1 MIMFLNDLFS
11 IITEDKQENQVT
23 YTIRLNKE
31 HAIYTGHFPE
41 SPITPGVCIV
51 QMAVDLFSHFM
62 GCDLHL
68 LQAKNVKFLQLIR
81 PEEHDTIQYQLHWE
95 KMENNAYALKIIVS
109 DGDTIFTKM
118 SIQVGEK

>member
-11 IITEDKQENQVT
+11 IITEDKQENQVS

-62 GCDLHL
+62 GGDLHL

-81 PEEHDTIQYQLHWE
+81 PEEHGTIQYQFHWE
-95 KMENNAYALKIIVS
+95 KMENNAYGLKIVVK
-109 DGDTIFTKM
+109 DGETVFTKM
-118 SIQVGEK
+118 SILVGEK